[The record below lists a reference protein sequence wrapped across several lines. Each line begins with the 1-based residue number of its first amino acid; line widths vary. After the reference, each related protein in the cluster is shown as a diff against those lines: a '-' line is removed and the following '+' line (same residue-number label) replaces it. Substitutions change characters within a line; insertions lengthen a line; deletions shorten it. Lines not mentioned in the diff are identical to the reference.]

1 MTITSFEEWLQQVD
15 TDSEDVTKD
24 KDELYQF
31 VKEGYEMFDGSNK
44 VDLTWRMGRAAFKVS
59 AAAEVAKDVEKQKKY
74 LKEAEEWLKK
84 ALEKDGT
91 NVDANLW
98 MANVYGKLSDHL
110 GTKER
115 IAKGKEIQKHLEAT
129 IAGRPDDFNAY
140 YTYGRW
146 CIEVASLSWME
157 RKIAAVVFDKP
168 PESTYQDAVEK
179 FVKVQEL
186 RPGWKANAYFAAK
199 CFIQMKQFQEA
210 IKWADLASEMESK
223 DEEDR
228 LIEADLG
235 SIVKKYAA
243 YR

>member
-1 MTITSFEEWLQQVD
+1 MTITSYEEWLEQVD
-15 TDSEDVTKD
+15 ADSEDVTKD
-24 KDELYQF
+24 KDELYRF
-31 VKEGYEMFDGSNK
+31 VKEGYDMFEGDNK
-44 VDLTWRMGRAAFKVS
+44 IDLIWRMGRAAFKVA

-74 LKEAEEWLKK
+74 LKDAEDWLRK
-84 ALEKDGT
+84 ALDKDEKC
-91 NVDANLW
+91 VDANIW
-98 MANVYGKLSDHL
+98 MANVYGKLCDHL

-115 IAKGKEIQKHLEAT
+115 IAKGKEVQKHLEAA
-129 IAGRPDDFNAY
+129 IAGRPEDFLAY

-168 PESTYQDAVEK
+168 PEASYQDAVDK
-179 FVKVQEL
+179 FVRANEL
-186 RPGWKANAYFAAK
+186 KPGWKANAYYASK
-199 CFIQMKQFQEA
+199 CFINMKKYQDA

-228 LIEADLG
+228 LIEADL
-235 SIVKKYAA
+235 SHISKKYAS